1 MIKRILWILLL
12 ACFLT
17 GCCPQSAVPAVGAQ
31 ETPVPTTE
39 PTAQQFESE
48 SLTEA
53 TPVLEAKQTEI
64 TEEAEAVLKLKI
76 NNTVVEVLWEDNESV
91 EALFNLVS
99 AEPLT
104 INMSMYGGFEQVGSI
119 GSSLPRND
127 VQTTTSAGDIVLY
140 SGSQIVIFYGSNSW
154 AYTRL
159 GRIQG
164 LSANELDELLGN
176 GAVSL
181 TLYTED

>member
-17 GCCPQSAVPAVGAQ
+17 GCGLQSAVPTVGAQ

-64 TEEAEAVLKLKI
+64 TEEAE
-76 NNTVVEVLWEDNESV
+76 
-91 EALFNLVS
+91 
-99 AEPLT
+99 
-104 INMSMYGGFEQVGSI
+104 
-119 GSSLPRND
+119 
-127 VQTTTSAGDIVLY
+127 
-140 SGSQIVIFYGSNSW
+140 
-154 AYTRL
+154 
-159 GRIQG
+159 
-164 LSANELDELLGN
+164 
-176 GAVSL
+176 
-181 TLYTED
+181 

>member
-17 GCCPQSAVPAVGAQ
+17 GCGPQSAVPTVGAQ

-53 TPVLEAKQTEI
+53 TPVLEAEQTEI
-64 TEEAEAVLKLKI
+64 TEETEPVMKLKI
-76 NNTVVEVLWEDNESV
+76 NNTVVEVLWEDNKSV

-104 INMSMYGGFEQVGSI
+104 ISMSMYGGFEQVGSI